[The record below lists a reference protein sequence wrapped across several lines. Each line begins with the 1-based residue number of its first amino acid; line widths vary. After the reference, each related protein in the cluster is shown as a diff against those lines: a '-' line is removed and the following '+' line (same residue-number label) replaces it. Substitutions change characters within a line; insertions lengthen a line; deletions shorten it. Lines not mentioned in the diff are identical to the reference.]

1 MTFEDTKQN
10 ISPPKDSNYFRKFH
24 LSLGEYIIHMKE
36 CSKMAVIHFYLH
48 RLMQKLLL
56 FESLISGFEILSCQK
71 KTRMNLLALCKEFI
85 GNQLQKCLEI
95 SHNYLKCDQGL
106 NVISENNR

>member
-36 CSKMAVIHFYLH
+36 CSKMAVIHFYLY

-71 KTRMNLLALCKEFI
+71 KGTNKPI
-85 GNQLQKCLEI
+85 GPLQRIHRQSITKV
-95 SHNYLKCDQGL
+95 SRN
-106 NVISENNR
+106 